1 MQDLQLLPFLS
12 YERKSNRGRKVCKRS
27 MNMRILVGGTF
38 NQPFIRQSYT
48 KIKFS
53 KNKVFGGKTL
63 FCIPSYICFNLE
75 KAVCIKNFFSIVVL
89 STKK

>member
-1 MQDLQLLPFLS
+1 
-12 YERKSNRGRKVCKRS
+12 
-27 MNMRILVGGTF
+27 MNMCILVGGTF

-53 KNKVFGGKTL
+53 KNKVFGGKTP

-75 KAVCIKNFFSIVVL
+75 KAVLYKFFFSIVVL
-89 STKK
+89 SAKKMIVTVF